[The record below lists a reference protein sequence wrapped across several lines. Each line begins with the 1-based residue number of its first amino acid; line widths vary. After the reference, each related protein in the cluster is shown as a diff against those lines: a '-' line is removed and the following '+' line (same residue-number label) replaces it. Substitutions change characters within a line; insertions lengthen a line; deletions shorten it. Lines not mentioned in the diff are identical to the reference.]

1 MNFKFF
7 TIFSFL
13 AIAAASFTAAFEL
26 FSTNNLVLLQSAEGK
41 TFFYADNLPSDAST
55 KVYFS
60 ANLGQLSGHF
70 DSSVLEANGRKTI
83 GTYLH
88 YQAADSLRGE
98 QKVTVT
104 AQVCTNSS
112 CESKQKSII
121 VSVAPSKNLSA
132 YNDQMYV
139 NYDSKSR
146 IEYDEF
152 VATRYTAKLSMQKLA
167 KVISGNVG
175 KVKVLI
181 ENTEGPKGTFQLNSF
196 ATDPEFASIFLDA
209 ETVTLEKNEVRE
221 VTAFIK
227 TKKGSTG
234 TFYATIQVLNND
246 RILQENHVTIQVLER
261 VEADFYLP
269 EKIELDNC
277 RQSLVKT
284 VLFNDGTSDEVFK
297 LSSTLNPQVTVKE
310 PKLSVSSNGGT
321 REVAILIDTTS
332 LPVGTSNVTLTAE
345 SLIHPGF
352 KIEKILSIYN
362 SKCDEK
368 VELNKQIE
376 KNNKDFK
383 ITLEIRNDFAT
394 NLENVSV
401 SLTELPENWTVKV
414 PEDSISIT
422 PNETAKI
429 SITATAPDNFQGNAT
444 GLILVYSKGKVL
456 ESTKVRFTE
465 DGNVLT
471 GFATAALQTVSANGL
486 LLATI
491 LVLLIVAYY
500 ASSLLQPKQSIEAEN
515 SHEKLAKLKNLQNTV
530 IMENKNVNFEQKEE
544 KTQSQA
550 KAKVEPKAEVKSEK
564 KDAKIEA
571 KNDSRQE
578 KKEGKKPVEG
588 EKPKEANDKKE
599 PKPLSDEE
607 ELEKLL
613 KDSMPMIG
621 MRRPPMGRI

>member
-221 VTAFIK
+221 V
-227 TKKGSTG
+227 
-234 TFYATIQVLNND
+234 
-246 RILQENHVTIQVLER
+246 RI
-261 VEADFYLP
+261 
-269 EKIELDNC
+269 
-277 RQSLVKT
+277 
-284 VLFNDGTSDEVFK
+284 
-297 LSSTLNPQVTVKE
+297 
-310 PKLSVSSNGGT
+310 
-321 REVAILIDTTS
+321 
-332 LPVGTSNVTLTAE
+332 
-345 SLIHPGF
+345 
-352 KIEKILSIYN
+352 
-362 SKCDEK
+362 
-368 VELNKQIE
+368 
-376 KNNKDFK
+376 
-383 ITLEIRNDFAT
+383 
-394 NLENVSV
+394 
-401 SLTELPENWTVKV
+401 
-414 PEDSISIT
+414 
-422 PNETAKI
+422 
-429 SITATAPDNFQGNAT
+429 
-444 GLILVYSKGKVL
+444 
-456 ESTKVRFTE
+456 
-465 DGNVLT
+465 
-471 GFATAALQTVSANGL
+471 
-486 LLATI
+486 
-491 LVLLIVAYY
+491 
-500 ASSLLQPKQSIEAEN
+500 
-515 SHEKLAKLKNLQNTV
+515 
-530 IMENKNVNFEQKEE
+530 
-544 KTQSQA
+544 
-550 KAKVEPKAEVKSEK
+550 
-564 KDAKIEA
+564 
-571 KNDSRQE
+571 
-578 KKEGKKPVEG
+578 
-588 EKPKEANDKKE
+588 
-599 PKPLSDEE
+599 
-607 ELEKLL
+607 
-613 KDSMPMIG
+613 
-621 MRRPPMGRI
+621 